1 LTKLVLFDLDGT
13 LLNTLDDLAHAANF
27 ALKRHGLPEH
37 PVEAYKQFVG
47 NGIVKL
53 VERMTPKERR
63 GDTALLDSLKKD
75 FDAYYAEHS
84 LDRTCPYEGVTELLH
99 SLNGRGITCVVLSNK
114 PDEFTKSLCER
125 YFGSLIRV
133 AVGHRQGYPHKPDKA
148 LVEEMLKLAGFQG
161 QNSVYVGDSG
171 VDMQTAKN
179 AGLFAV
185 GVLWGFR
192 GREELEENGADILIS
207 APGELIKIIDART

>member
-1 LTKLVLFDLDGT
+1 MTKLVLFDLDGT
-13 LLNTLDDLAHAANF
+13 LLNTLDDLAHAANL

-63 GDTALLDSLKKD
+63 ADEMLLEVLKQD

-84 LDRTCPYEGVTELLH
+84 LDCTRPYDGITELLGL
-99 SLNGRGITCVVLSNK
+99 LNERGITCVVLSNK

-125 YFGSLIRV
+125 YFDSLVRI
-133 AVGHRQGYPHKPDKA
+133 AVGHREGYPHKPDKA
-148 LVEEMLKLAGFQG
+148 LVEEMLSLAGFEG
-161 QNSVYVGDSG
+161 QDSIYVGDSG

-179 AGLFAV
+179 AGIFAV

-192 GREELEENGADILIS
+192 GRDELEENGADILIS
-207 APGELIKIIDART
+207 DPQELLKIIEART

>member
-1 LTKLVLFDLDGT
+1 MTKLVLFDLDGT

-27 ALKRHGLPEH
+27 ALRRHALPEH
-37 PVEAYKQFVG
+37 SVESYQQFVG

-53 VERMTPKERR
+53 VERMTPKEQR
-63 GDTALLDSLKKD
+63 GDETLLKALKKD

-84 LDRTCPYEGVTELLH
+84 LDCTRPYNGITELLGL
-99 SLNGRGITCVVLSNK
+99 LNERGITCVVLSNK

-125 YFGSLIRV
+125 YFGSLISI
-133 AVGHRQGYPHKPDKA
+133 AIGHREGYPHKPDKA
-148 LVEEMLKLAGFQG
+148 LVEEMLRLAGFQG
-161 QNSVYVGDSG
+161 HESIYIGDSG

-192 GREELEENGADILIS
+192 GRDELEENGADILIS
-207 APGELIKIIDART
+207 APQELLKIIEART